1 MNKKEIVCLII
12 AFFLA
17 SCSSKIYFTT
27 SVRTQILKYNLPLEK
42 IQFYVDRN
50 IILTKETQTLDS
62 VGNRFFS
69 RNIIKLRRN
78 TPGVCKIAKDSMLY
92 IAFEKNNNNYLIFG
106 INNKKKPTD
115 PYQILA
121 VKWLRY
127 YGIIDYDKSLYH
139 IPVSNA
145 FAGIKIDT
153 RIIKRLEKSETKKR
167 TLEGLRVTDNKIK

>member
-1 MNKKEIVCLII
+1 MNKKEIVYLII

-17 SCSSKIYFTT
+17 SCSSKIYFTS

-42 IQFYVDRN
+42 IQFYVDRK

-62 VGNRFFS
+62 AGNRFFS

-78 TPGVCKIAKDSMLY
+78 TPGVCKIVKDSMLY
-92 IAFEKNNNNYLIFG
+92 IAFEKSNNNYLIFG
-106 INNKKKPTD
+106 INNKKKSVD

-121 VKWLRY
+121 VKWLKN
-127 YGIIDYDKSLYH
+127 YGIIDYEESQYY

-145 FAGIKIDT
+145 FASIKIDPT
-153 RIIKRLEKSETKKR
+153 IIKRIERSETKKR
-167 TLEGLRVTDNKIK
+167 ILEGLKVIDNKN